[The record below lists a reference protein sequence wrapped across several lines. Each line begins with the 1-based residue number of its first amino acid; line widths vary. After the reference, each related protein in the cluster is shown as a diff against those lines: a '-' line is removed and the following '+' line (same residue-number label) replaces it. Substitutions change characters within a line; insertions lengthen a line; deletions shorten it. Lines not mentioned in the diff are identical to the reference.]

1 LQELQRYIE
10 TKLNLRVRTTAL
22 GFIQR
27 GGSPS
32 AFDRVLASKL
42 GVAAVDLLVN
52 GQGGQ
57 AVGLKNNKIIYK
69 DLAAVNEE
77 IVDKPDLYR
86 LLDMLLY

>member
-1 LQELQRYIE
+1 
-10 TKLNLRVRTTAL
+10 
-22 GFIQR
+22 
-27 GGSPS
+27 
-32 AFDRVLASKL
+32 VLASKL

-52 GQGGQ
+52 GQGDQ